1 MKIART
7 LLLLITFSLLT
18 GVASAATYDV
28 GSGYT
33 YSTIASGLAAAS
45 SGDYVHVHAGTYII
59 SSPLNIPNGVTL
71 YGDGYSSTTI
81 KASSPLV
88 FSTSAAPAS
97 IYLNGKSDIEIYGF
111 TFHGGAA
118 SLAAMH
124 AIDNDYRNYC
134 SGIKLTSSSDITI
147 HDCYFTLQYGDSIR
161 ASGTNS
167 NVYVYNCIFNTPG
180 HDGLSMYY
188 GSNWRM
194 SNCIVNTFINAG
206 MRIEN
211 VVGAEVDHC
220 TFYSDTNSGSGGV
233 ELLRAIGT
241 DVRVHHNIFRNM
253 HNSVGDGIFFYSPTF
268 GSVDISNNIMYDIPG
283 AYINNHGFS
292 YTGSGNQLGASPQ
305 TESYWVNLGYGYN
318 ASATSGGVSSGYTPP
333 PEAGSVYSANGLIL
347 SQISPADGTSQGT
360 TNGNI
365 TFTWNNVNSTNYNI
379 QVSKES
385 NFASLSRDR
394 ETTGT
399 AISLALEDN
408 TTYYWRVRAY
418 SDSSGAWGSFTSA
431 YVLNTT
437 NVVYGNTGVYG
448 IVYETVADNA
458 IAGAV
463 VTLVND
469 TWSQTLVT
477 NADGF
482 YSFSVPYSPDSTM
495 YYLTCSATQYQ
506 TTPYQLPVNFTTE
519 YMEYNIAMTA
529 SPEYFAPHN
538 VRFIVTD
545 SFMRERYSASV
556 TAYDSNTNTITA
568 SGITGSDG
576 SVTFALKETTPYR
589 MVTEYNNVS
598 YTDYVTPVDSVYY
611 IILGSKDYLPQ
622 NQFYN
627 NITISVTKDEINST
641 SAYIN
646 ASYADL
652 DSSTTSV
659 MFRLGQTEKNG
670 TFTELQNS
678 SLISTSDNATYN
690 FTVTDYLGQDYVVL
704 IDVVHQDFGNVT
716 KAFAVTFGSNTSPF
730 AMSKELSYL
739 GIFILFIVATQFGRL
754 EHASGSI
761 LLCAMAWFMIFIGIF
776 KPLGTALET
785 TIIAGTL
792 AATIY
797 AVVVYIND
805 QRQGVY

>member
-1 MKIART
+1 MKTAKM
-7 LLLLITFSLLT
+7 LLFLITFSLLV
-18 GVASAATYDV
+18 GVTSAATYHV

-81 KASSPLV
+81 KASSPTV

-111 TFHGGAA
+111 TFHGNGG
-118 SLAAMH
+118 SLSAMH
-124 AIDNDYRNYC
+124 GIDNDYRNYC
-134 SGIKLTSSSDITI
+134 SGIKLTSSNDITI

-161 ASGTNS
+161 SSGKNS

-241 DVRVHHNIFRNM
+241 DVRIHHNIFRNM
-253 HNSVGDGIFFYSPTF
+253 HNSVGDGIFFFSPTF
-268 GSVDISNNIMYDIPG
+268 GSVDISHNIMYDIPG
-283 AYINNHGFS
+283 TFINNHGFS
-292 YTGSGNQLGASPQ
+292 YTSTGNQLGASPQ

-318 ASATSGGVSSGYTPP
+318 ASATGGGVSGGYTPP
-333 PEAGSVYSANGLIL
+333 PAAGSVYSANGIIL

-418 SDSSGAWGSFTSA
+418 SDSGGAWGSFTSA

-482 YSFSVPYSPDSTM
+482 YSFSVPYSPDASM

-538 VRFIVTD
+538 VRFVVTD

-556 TAYDSNTNTITA
+556 TAYDSSTNTISA

-576 SVTFALKETTPYR
+576 SVTFALKETTLYR
-589 MVTEYNNVS
+589 IVTEYNNVS

-611 IILGSKDYLPQ
+611 IILGSKEYLPQ

-678 SLISTSDNATYN
+678 SLISTSDSATYN

-704 IDVVHQDFGNVT
+704 VDIVHQDFGSVT
-716 KAFAVTFGSNTSPF
+716 KAFSVTFGSNTSPF

-761 LLCAMAWFMIFIGIF
+761 LLCAMAWFMIFIGLF
-776 KPLGTALET
+776 NPLGTALET

>member
-283 AYINNHGFS
+283 TYINNHGFS

-611 IILGSKDYLPQ
+611 IILGNKDYLPQ